1 MLPAASS
8 CKKQD
13 TVTAFSGFMG
23 PQFTWALWFTLSVD
37 RCMPS
42 EADGTEQGFLGLYYG
57 NLET

>member
-13 TVTAFSGFMG
+13 AEAVFPGIMQ
-23 PQFTWALWFTLSVD
+23 PHFTWELWFALSVE

-42 EADGTEQGFLGLYYG
+42 EAGGTEQGFLGSHYG